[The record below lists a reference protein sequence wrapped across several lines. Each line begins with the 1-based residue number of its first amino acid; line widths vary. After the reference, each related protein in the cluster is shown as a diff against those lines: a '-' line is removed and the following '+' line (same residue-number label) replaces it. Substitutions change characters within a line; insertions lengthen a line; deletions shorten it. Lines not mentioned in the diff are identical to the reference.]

1 MTRSYQNN
9 KERRSNAIKLCKPV
23 RARVVGTLDWTKYP
37 GGLNEVERA
46 LNISHSHICR
56 CCQGKIKNYN
66 GYEFEYDAP
75 NEPDL
80 LPGEEWRDVILPEK
94 ATVLQ

>member
-1 MTRSYQNN
+1 M
-9 KERRSNAIKLCKPV
+9 
-23 RARVVGTLDWTKYP
+23 GTLDWTRYP
-37 GGLNEVERA
+37 GGLNDAERA
-46 LNISHSHICR
+46 LNNIDHSYIYK

-80 LPGEEWRDVILPEK
+80 LPGEEWRDVILPEH
-94 ATVLQ
+94 ANVV